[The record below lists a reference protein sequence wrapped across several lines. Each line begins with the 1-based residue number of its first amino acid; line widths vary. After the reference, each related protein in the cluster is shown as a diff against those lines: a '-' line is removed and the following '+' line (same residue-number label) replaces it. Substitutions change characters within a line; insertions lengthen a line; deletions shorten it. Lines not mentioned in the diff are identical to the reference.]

1 MTTQIV
7 GGVLR
12 ALLAA
17 APGAIIS
24 DGEVEQIV
32 TAVAVLVTV
41 AWSIWQ
47 KYDASRDK
55 AVPSR

>member
-41 AWSIWQ
+41 AWSVYQ
-47 KYDASRDK
+47 KIQANK
-55 AVPSR
+55 AK

>member
-47 KYDASRDK
+47 KVQARK
-55 AVPSR
+55 AN